1 MLFTHLREILRGFA
15 DATKA
20 LQLLWLLVFS
30 VCETLPSMY
39 QIGQVI
45 TYTDYLKQ
53 LYLENSVFTQQVNP
67 YNT

>member
-20 LQLLWLLVFS
+20 LQLSWLLVFS
-30 VCETLPSMY
+30 VCEIFPSMY
-39 QIGQVI
+39 RIGEVI

-53 LYLENSVFTQQVNP
+53 LYLQNSVFAQQI
-67 YNT
+67 YSYST